1 VTLREAQR
9 HHRMVWMLV
18 NPFRQSGGRA
28 DAADGVL
35 VDLSLMGYVNHRR
48 REMWVSGYAGIG
60 SWGPPQS

>member
-9 HHRMVWMLV
+9 HHRMVWMLL

-48 REMWVSGYAGIG
+48 RRRVSHDVYDRIYIGY
-60 SWGPPQS
+60 